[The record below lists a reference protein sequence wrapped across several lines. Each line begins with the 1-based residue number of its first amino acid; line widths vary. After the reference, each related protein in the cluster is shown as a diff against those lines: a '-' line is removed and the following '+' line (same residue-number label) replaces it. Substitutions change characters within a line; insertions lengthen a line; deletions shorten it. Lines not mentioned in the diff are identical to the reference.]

1 MIDAPDG
8 ISKMYEIYNP
18 LIIKINENPLAK
30 KMILLKVF
38 EKSFAIAVGRVKSA
52 MIKIIPTSL
61 TRAIIAMAIRIN
73 KV

>member
-1 MIDAPDG
+1 MIDAPEG
-8 ISKMYEIYNP
+8 ISNTYDIYKP